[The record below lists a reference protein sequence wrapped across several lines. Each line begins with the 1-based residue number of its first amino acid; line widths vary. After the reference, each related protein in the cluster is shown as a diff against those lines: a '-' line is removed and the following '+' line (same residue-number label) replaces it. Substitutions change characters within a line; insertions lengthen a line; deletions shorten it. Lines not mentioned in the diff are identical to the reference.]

1 MLRTNL
7 THFIMS
13 AFELGLCISA
23 AAVVALLVL
32 KLKSRHAKDLPPGP
46 GKSFSQTSWLV
57 GNRNQVPARKPWRW
71 FQELNDQYGPVV
83 YLQMGRT
90 PTVIIGTAQAAWDIL
105 EKKSPVT
112 SSRPRPPQGQEIL
125 SNNMRGLMSP
135 GNNPLWRRWRRV
147 LHGSFMQKASDT
159 YKPIQNL
166 ESKQLM
172 FELAK
177 SPAKYREYL
186 DRFAIS
192 VAVVVTYGR
201 RVHDICNDEVVCLN
215 RETNDFLASLTIPGK
230 YLVES
235 IPALLYLP
243 NFLTP
248 WRTAALQQRARDI
261 ENLTRLVQ
269 EVKTKMANGRA
280 TPSFCRQL
288 IEERE
293 KNDMNELEIA
303 YACAT
308 PFGAGAETTAGS
320 LSSFMLACAAFGPSF
335 IPKAQK
341 ELDAVVGPDRMPTFE
356 DFDDLPFIRAVI
368 NETLRWRPVGV
379 LGGVPHASTED
390 FVYHGMFIP
399 KGSTIIANLWG
410 IHLNPADFPDPHR
423 FDPERFMSKR
433 EYPGPWQHSAFGYGR
448 RVCPGQHLGL
458 NSMYINVARI
468 LWGFD
473 LSKARDEEG
482 NEIEVDT
489 FAYTESHTSAP
500 LPFSMSISPRSP
512 GHLTIIETENEAA
525 QEEMKAY
532 DS

>member
-1 MLRTNL
+1 
-7 THFIMS
+7 MS
-13 AFELGLCISA
+13 AFQLGLCISV

-32 KLKSRHAKDLPPGP
+32 KPRKAQDLPPGP
-46 GKSFSQTSWLV
+46 VPTSWLL
-57 GNRNQVPARKPWRW
+57 GNRNQAPKQKPWRW

-90 PTVIIGTAQAAWDIL
+90 PTVVIGTAQAAWDIL
-105 EKKSPVT
+105 EKRSPVT
-112 SSRPRPPQGQEIL
+112 SSRPRFIMGQEIM
-125 SNNMRGLMSP
+125 SNNMRGLMS
-135 GNNPLWRRWRRV
+135 GNNPFWRRWRRV

-172 FELAK
+172 FELTK
-177 SPAKYREYL
+177 SPARFREHLERY
-186 DRFAIS
+186 ATS

-201 RVHDICNDEVVCLN
+201 RVHDIYTDEVVCLN
-215 RETNDFLASLTIPGK
+215 RETQDFLTSINIPGK

-248 WRTAALQQRARDI
+248 WRTAALKQRARDM
-261 ENLTRLVQ
+261 EYLTRLVQ
-269 EVKTKMANGRA
+269 EVKTKMASGRA
-280 TPSFCRQL
+280 TKSFCRQL
-288 IEERE
+288 IEDRE
-293 KNDMNELEIA
+293 KNEMSDLEIG
-303 YACAT
+303 YTCGT
-308 PFGAGAETTAGS
+308 PFGAGVETTSGS
-320 LSSFMLACAAFGPSF
+320 LSSFMLACVAFGPSF

-356 DFDDLPFIRAVI
+356 DFDDLPYIRAVV
-368 NETLRWRPVGV
+368 NETLRWRPVAV
-379 LGGVPHASTED
+379 LGGTPHASTED
-390 FVYHGMFIP
+390 FVYEGMFIP

-433 EYPGPWQHSAFGYGR
+433 DYPGPWQHSSFGYGR
-448 RVCPGQHLGL
+448 RVCPGQYLAS
-458 NSMYINVARI
+458 NSIYINIARI
-468 LWGFD
+468 LWGFN
-473 LSKARDEEG
+473 LSKARDEND
-482 NEIEVDT
+482 NEIDVDT
-489 FAYTESHTSAP
+489 LAYTDGFNSVP
-500 LPFSMSISPRSP
+500 QPFQMSITPRSP
-512 GHLTIIETENEAA
+512 GHLAIIERENETA

>member
-1 MLRTNL
+1 
-7 THFIMS
+7 MS
-13 AFELGLCISA
+13 VLELVLCISV
-23 AAVVALLVL
+23 AAVVALVVL
-32 KLKSRHAKDLPPGP
+32 SLKTGSVQNLPPGP
-46 GKSFSQTSWLV
+46 APTSWLV
-57 GNRNQVPARKPWRW
+57 GNRNQVPATKPWRW
-71 FQELNDQYGPVV
+71 FQELNSQYGPVV

-90 PTVIIGTAQAAWDIL
+90 PTVVLGTAQAAWDIL
-105 EKKSPVT
+105 EKKSPAT
-112 SSRPRPPQGQEIL
+112 SSRPRFIMGQEIL
-125 SNNMRGLMSP
+125 SNNMRGLMS
-135 GNNPLWRRWRRV
+135 GNDAFWRRWRRV

-172 FELAK
+172 FELSK

-186 DRFAIS
+186 ERYATS

-201 RVHDICNDEVVCLN
+201 RVHDIYNDEVVCLN
-215 RETNDFLASLTIPGK
+215 RQATDFLTSVNIPGK

-235 IPALLYLP
+235 VPALLYLP

-248 WRTAALQQRARDI
+248 WRTAAVKQRVRDI
-261 ENLTRLVQ
+261 EWLTRLVR
-269 EVKTKMANGRA
+269 EVKSKMETGRA
-280 TPSFCRQL
+280 TQSFCRQL
-288 IEERE
+288 IEERQ
-293 KNDMNELEIA
+293 KNGMSELEIG
-303 YACAT
+303 YTCGT
-308 PFGAGAETTAGS
+308 PFGAGVETTAGT

-341 ELDAVVGPDRMPTFE
+341 ELDSVVGPDRMPTFE
-356 DFDDLPFIRAVI
+356 DFDDLPFVRAIV
-368 NETLRWRPVGV
+368 NEALRWRPVAV
-379 LGGVPHASTED
+379 LGGTPHASTED
-390 FVYHGMFIP
+390 LVYEGMFIP

-433 EYPGPWQHSAFGYGR
+433 DYPGPWQHSSFGYGR
-448 RVCPGQHLGL
+448 RVCPGQYLAS
-458 NSMYINVARI
+458 NSIYLNVARI

-473 LSKARDEEG
+473 LRKARDEEG

-489 FAYTESHTSAP
+489 FAYTDGFNSVP
-500 LPFSMSISPRSP
+500 LPFSISITPRSP
-512 GHLTIIETENEAA
+512 GHLAIIERENEAA

>member
-1 MLRTNL
+1 MV
-7 THFIMS
+7 S
-13 AFELGLCISA
+13 AFELGLYISA
-23 AAVVALLVL
+23 AALVALLVRNS
-32 KLKSRHAKDLPPGP
+32 KARHARELPPGP
-46 GKSFSQTSWLV
+46 VPTSWLV
-57 GNRNQVPARKPWRW
+57 GNRNQVPAQKPWRW
-71 FQELNDQYGPVV
+71 FQQLNDQYGPVV

-90 PTVIIGTAQAAWDIL
+90 PTVVIGTAQAAWDIL

-112 SSRPRPPQGQEIL
+112 SSRPRFIMGQEIL
-125 SNNMRGLMSP
+125 SNNMRGLLSA
-135 GNNPLWRRWRRV
+135 NNPFWRRWRRV

-172 FELAK
+172 FELVK
-177 SPAKYREYL
+177 SPAKYREHLERY
-186 DRFAIS
+186 ATS
-192 VAVVVTYGR
+192 VAVVLTYGR
-201 RVHDICNDEVVCLN
+201 RVHDIYKDEVVCLN
-215 RETNDFLASLTIPGK
+215 RETNDFLTSINIPGK

-235 IPALLYLP
+235 IPALLYFP

-248 WRTAALQQRARDI
+248 WRTAALKQRARDI
-261 ENLTRLVQ
+261 EYLTRLVR

-293 KNDMNELEIA
+293 KNEMNELEIA
-303 YACAT
+303 YTCAT
-308 PFGAGAETTAGS
+308 PFGAGSETTAGS

-341 ELDAVVGPDRMPTFE
+341 ELDTVVGPDRMPRFE
-356 DFDDLPFIRAVI
+356 DFDDLPFIRAVV
-368 NETLRWRPVGV
+368 NETLRWRPVAV
-379 LGGVPHASTED
+379 LGGTPHASTED
-390 FVYHGMFIP
+390 FVYQGMFIP

-433 EYPGPWQHSAFGYGR
+433 EYPGPWQHSSFGYGR
-448 RVCPGQHLGL
+448 RVCPGQHLAS
-458 NSMYINVARI
+458 NSMYLNVARI

-473 LSKARDEEG
+473 LSKARNEEG
-482 NEIEVDT
+482 HEIEVDT
-489 FAYTESHTSAP
+489 FAYTDGFNSVP
-500 LPFSMSISPRSP
+500 LPFPMSIIPRSP
-512 GHLTIIETENEAA
+512 GHLAIIERENEVA